1 MSDIVKAGRKVGIAY
16 KSAGSGSYEV
26 RYRRHG
32 MSGVRAIH
40 EGKADGVYASR
51 ENAAAAGGDVS
62 RIFSRDHT
70 RGKSRSL
77 KADPLGERISIVSSK
92 CFSTLPPL

>member
-16 KSAGSGSYEV
+16 KSAGCGAYEV
-26 RYRRHG
+26 RYCRHR

-40 EGKADGVYASR
+40 DGEADGMDASC
-51 ENAAAAGGDVS
+51 EKAAAAGRDVA

-70 RGKSRSL
+70 RRKSRSL

-92 CFSTLPPL
+92 CFSPFPPL